1 MLFPLMQLYHTKR
14 DLLHNQ
20 HVVFPISYSSRNSHF
35 ATGFIRGRH
44 WTGWFAAF
52 RSRIYLFTRTTRSH
66 SHNITA
72 PHIAGR
78 RMGGWL
84 SRGRNGGPVR
94 RLQSAQSGWINIHR
108 RRRRRYADTRWD
120 TSNAKRYRERDRVST
135 RPRLNLILI
144 TAVCFLLG

>member
-1 MLFPLMQLYHTKR
+1 MLFPLQLYHTKR

-20 HVVFPISYSSRNSHF
+20 HVVFLIFYSSRNSHF
-35 ATGFIRGRH
+35 AAGFIRGRH

-72 PHIAGR
+72 PHIAKAN
-78 RMGGWL
+78 GWL
-84 SRGRNGGPVR
+84 VESRRGTAGIWGPSVR
-94 RLQSAQSGWINIHR
+94 RLQSAQSVWINIHR
-108 RRRRRYADTRWD
+108 RRRRRRILVERLRTRRD
-120 TSNAKRYRERDRVST
+120 RERVST

-144 TAVCFLLG
+144 RSVCFLLG